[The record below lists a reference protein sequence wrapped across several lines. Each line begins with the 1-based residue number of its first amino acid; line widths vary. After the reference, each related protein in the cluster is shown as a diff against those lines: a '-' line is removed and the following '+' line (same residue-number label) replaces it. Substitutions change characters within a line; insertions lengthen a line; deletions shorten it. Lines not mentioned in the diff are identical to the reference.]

1 MHVQPATLS
10 EVDLLADWWVEL
22 AAEQRAYD
30 SHLFSEANRELIR
43 EAIGR
48 GVVAGTIL
56 VARPEADGTQNE
68 EFEEPFGFVMF
79 SMETGRYRQDVTRG
93 IVDNLY
99 VRPAARNQGIGAE
112 LLEAA
117 EQTLREAGAEA
128 VSLDAMA
135 ENEGARRF
143 YRRHGYSPHRIE
155 FEKRFEE

>member
-99 VRPAARNQGIGAE
+99 VRPAARNQGVGTE

-117 EQTLREAGAEA
+117 ERTLREAGAEA

>member
-30 SHLFSEANRELIR
+30 SHLFSEANRDLIR

-48 GVVAGTIL
+48 GVVSGTIL
-56 VARPEADGTQNE
+56 VARPGADATPAE
-68 EFEEPFGFVMF
+68 DHEEPLGFVMF

-99 VRPAARNQGIGAE
+99 VRPEARNQGVGSR

-117 EQTLREAGAEA
+117 ERTLREAGAEA